1 MIFFACFVSELT
13 DETVLPNKKSFHM
26 QGACTSYHDT
36 LYKCSDDN
44 NCDTLQNKLGVQQY
58 HTEWHNTICVKQQ
71 LPYFNKDPL
80 NVTSLDMN
88 PGISALCEDEL
99 AILYGLVLTINGEL
113 QDKLES
119 EKKSKSDYILNKRTN
134 YPKCCKVITTTCRK
148 YICTQ
153 HKILFLT
160 GLI

>member
-1 MIFFACFVSELT
+1 MIFFAYFVSELT
-13 DETVLPNKKSFHM
+13 DETVLPNKKSFRM
-26 QGACTSYHDT
+26 QGACISYHDT
-36 LYKCSDDN
+36 LNKCSDDN
-44 NCDTLQNKLGVQQY
+44 NCDALQNKLGIQQY
-58 HTEWHNTICVKQQ
+58 HTECHNDICVKQQ
-71 LPYFNKDPL
+71 QPDFNKDPS

-88 PGISALCEDEL
+88 LALCEDEL
-99 AILYGLVLTINGEL
+99 AILVLTINGEL